1 MTRDITKQ
9 KKPIISVIIPVY
21 NTEKYLST
29 CLDSVLQQTFSDL
42 EIILV
47 NDGSTD
53 NSLQIAQQF
62 ADQDDRIRVITQENA
77 GVSAVRNKGLSEALG
92 EYIGF
97 VDSDDWIS
105 PKMYQVLFSLMKEHD
120 ADMSEISI
128 CRTDKEINRKN
139 EKENQITV
147 YTQKEYVKRFFKI
160 ESQETVYYPYNKL
173 YKRSILADNQFPPYK
188 VGEDVVSTFKAIVK
202 CKKIV
207 SSDEE
212 LYYYRQGSGITSRF
226 NEHYLKL
233 VNVWDD
239 VYNLSKDTCL
249 QYQEWAEIN
258 RKRICLTIL
267 SEMAISG
274 AYKQRVFSKQKQEL
288 LSELEKYKADLLRA
302 PISKSRKILA
312 ILFCLNYDF
321 TAKMMHL
328 FVKRR
333 Q

>member
-1 MTRDITKQ
+1 MRSTTKD

-21 NTEKYLST
+21 NTEKYLGT
-29 CLDSVLQQTFSDL
+29 CLDSVAQQTFRDI
-42 EIILV
+42 EIILI

-53 NSLQIAQQF
+53 NSLQIAYRY
-62 ADQDDRIRVITQENA
+62 AEQDDRIKVITQDNA
-77 GVSAVRNKGLSEALG
+77 GVSAARNRGLREAHG

-105 PKMYQVLFSLMKEHD
+105 PQMYQVLFSLMEEYD
-120 ADMSEISI
+120 ADISEVSI
-128 CRTDKEINRKN
+128 CRTEKENNQKN
-139 EKENQITV
+139 EKAKQITV
-147 YTQKEYVKRFFKI
+147 YTQEEYLKRFFKI

-173 YKRSILADNQFPPYK
+173 YKRSTLTDNQFPPYK
-188 VGEDVVSTFKAIVK
+188 VGEDVVSTFKAITK
-202 CKKIV
+202 CNRVV

-226 NEHYLKL
+226 NEHYLQL

-239 VYNLSKDTCL
+239 VYDLSKDMCI

-258 RKRICLTIL
+258 RKRIRLTIL

-274 AYKQRVFSKQKQEL
+274 AYKEDVFIRQKEEL
-288 LSELEKYKADLLRA
+288 LSELKKFKPDLLQA
-302 PISKSRKILA
+302 PISKSRKILV
-312 ILFCLNYDF
+312 ILFCMNYDF
-321 TAKMMHL
+321 TAEMMHL